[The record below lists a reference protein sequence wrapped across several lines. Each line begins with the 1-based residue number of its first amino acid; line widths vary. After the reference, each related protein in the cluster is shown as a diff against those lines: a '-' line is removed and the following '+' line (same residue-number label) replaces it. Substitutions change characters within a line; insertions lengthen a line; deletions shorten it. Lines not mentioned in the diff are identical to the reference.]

1 MAAPAAVLPERGA
14 ARCNKRRVS
23 NTPDT
28 HSRPA
33 AAPVLTTLDNGVRV
47 VTIPMPH
54 LRSASV
60 AVFVRTG
67 SRNESARLN
76 GISHFLEHM
85 AFKGTATRDVQAINL
100 DAERI
105 GADMNAYT
113 SKDTTVYY
121 LNGLGRDATR
131 MLEMLADV
139 VLHSTFPEAEI
150 ERERE
155 VLLQELIEY
164 EEDPQSVVSQLLDVA
179 AYGKQP
185 LARPIIGTKRHI
197 ERIARADLVEYVRHH
212 YAGANVVVA
221 AGGAVDAARVEQ
233 AAERLFGALP
243 RGEENRG
250 AAVEHLGG
258 LQSRRRAGISQVYSS
273 IGLPLPTL
281 KQGHQAGALAATL
294 FGGGMSAPLVDEV
307 RERRGLAY
315 HVASEAELSD
325 VHGLLVIDAITQPD
339 KLLEYM
345 RTVGALLKQ
354 QAEGIAP
361 QHLERA
367 RNQLLVQAVH
377 KQERPFSAI
386 EAAAE
391 QLFVHGRLIDAQETV
406 RQIEAVTAEE
416 VRAVFE
422 AVLTAKPAVGLASR
436 GAVGEVLQ
444 ALEAA
449 LA

>member
-1 MAAPAAVLPERGA
+1 
-14 ARCNKRRVS
+14 VS
-23 NTPDT
+23 NTP
-28 HSRPA
+28 HFNSRPG

-47 VTIPMPH
+47 VTVPMPH

-121 LNGLGRDATR
+121 LNGLGRDAPR
-131 MLEMLADV
+131 MLDMLADV

-185 LARPIIGTKRHI
+185 LARPIIGTRRHI
-197 ERIARADLVEYVRHH
+197 ERITRDDLVAYVRQH
-212 YAGANVVVA
+212 YAGANLVVA
-221 AGGAVDAARVEQ
+221 AGGDIR
-233 AAERLFGALP
+233 AEEIEALAQKLFGQLP
-243 RGEENRG
+243 RGTANAGE
-250 AAVEHLGG
+250 AVAHVGG

-281 KQGHQAGALAATL
+281 QQGHQAGVMAATL
-294 FGGGMSAPLVDEV
+294 FGGGMSAPLVDQV
-307 RERRGLAY
+307 RERLGLAY
-315 HVASEAELSD
+315 HVAAEAEVSD
-325 VHGLLVIDAITQPD
+325 VHGLLVIDAITQPA
-339 KLLEYM
+339 KLLDYL
-345 RTVGALLKQ
+345 RTVGLLLQ
-354 QAEGIAP
+354 VQAEATDP
-361 QHLERA
+361 QQLERA

-386 EAAAE
+386 ETAAE
-391 QLFVHGRLIDAQETV
+391 QLFVHGRLIGAEETV
-406 RQIEAVTAEE
+406 AQIEAVTADE
-416 VRAVFE
+416 VRAVFQRLLR
-422 AVLTAKPAVGLASR
+422 ATPAMGLASR
-436 GAVGEVLQ
+436 GPVGEVMETLV
-444 ALEAA
+444 AS

>member
-1 MAAPAAVLPERGA
+1 MSRGGDNPGVIKTDQLSSPAA
-14 ARCNKRRVS
+14 S
-23 NTPDT
+23 
-28 HSRPA
+28 
-33 AAPVLTTLDNGVRV
+33 APLLSTLDNGVRV
-47 VTIPMPH
+47 VCVPMPQ

-121 LNGLGRDATR
+121 LNGLSRDAAR

-139 VLHSTFPEAEI
+139 VLESTFPEAEI

-185 LARPIIGTKRHI
+185 LARPIIGTRRHI
-197 ERIARADLVEYVRHH
+197 ERITREDLVGYVKQH
-212 YAGANVVVA
+212 YAGANFVIA
-221 AGGAVDAARVEQ
+221 AGGDVRVAEIESLAEKLFGHVPRGVTA
-233 AAERLFGALP
+233 AAEPVAH
-243 RGEENRG
+243 
-250 AAVEHLGG
+250 VGG

-281 KQGHQAGALAATL
+281 KDGHQAGVMAATL
-294 FGGGMSAPLVDEV
+294 FGGGMSAPLVDQV
-307 RERRGLAY
+307 RERLGLAY
-315 HVASEAELSD
+315 HVAAEAEASD
-325 VHGLLVIDAITQPD
+325 VHGLLIVDAITQPD
-339 KLLEYM
+339 KLMEYL
-345 RTVGALLKQ
+345 RTVGRLLKA
-354 QAEGIAP
+354 QAQGIDP
-361 QHLERA
+361 LQLERA

-391 QLFVHGRLIDAQETV
+391 QLFVHGRLIGADETV
-406 RQIEAVTAEE
+406 AQIEAVTAEQ

-422 AVLTAKPAVGLASR
+422 SMLRAAPAMGLASR
-436 GAVGEVLQ
+436 GKVGEVMA
-444 ALEAA
+444 ALEEG

>member
-1 MAAPAAVLPERGA
+1 MIKPEISPSQPAAV
-14 ARCNKRRVS
+14 
-23 NTPDT
+23 
-28 HSRPA
+28 
-33 AAPVLTTLDNGVRV
+33 PVVTELDNGVRV
-47 VTIPMPH
+47 VTVPMPH

-121 LNGLGRDATR
+121 LNGLGRDAPR

-139 VLHSTFPEAEI
+139 VLESTFPEAEI

-155 VLLQELIEY
+155 VLLQELVEY

-185 LARPIIGTKRHI
+185 LARPIIGTRRHI
-197 ERIARADLVEYVRHH
+197 ERITREDLVGYVKRH
-212 YAGANVVVA
+212 YAGANLVIA
-221 AGGAVDAARVEQ
+221 AGGDVQPARIDALARQ
-233 AAERLFGALP
+233 LFGHVP
-243 RGEENRG
+243 RGEG
-250 AAVEHLGG
+250 SAAEAVAHVGG

-273 IGLPLPTL
+273 IGLPLPSMR
-281 KQGHQAGALAATL
+281 QGHHAGLVAATL

-315 HVASEAELSD
+315 HVASEAEVSD
-325 VHGLLVIDAITQPD
+325 VHGLLVIDAITQPQ
-339 KLLEYM
+339 KLLEYVA
-345 RTVGALLKQ
+345 TVGRLLKE
-354 QAEGIAP
+354 QAEGIDA

-391 QLFVHGRLIDAQETV
+391 QLFVHGRLIGADEAV
-406 RQIEAVTAEE
+406 RQIEAVTAEQ

-422 AVLTAKPAVGLASR
+422 AMLQATPAVGLASR

-444 ALEAA
+444 ALQAA
-449 LA
+449 MA

>member
-1 MAAPAAVLPERGA
+1 MSRRVDPAPCGGDNPQVSNPQVISGRPVAAPALSA
-14 ARCNKRRVS
+14 
-23 NTPDT
+23 
-28 HSRPA
+28 
-33 AAPVLTTLDNGVRV
+33 LDNGVRV
-47 VTIPMPH
+47 VTIPLPH

-67 SRNESARLN
+67 SRNESAKLN

-121 LNGLGRDATR
+121 LNGLGRDAPR

-139 VLHSTFPEAEI
+139 VLHSVFPEAEI

-185 LARPIIGTKRHI
+185 LARPIIGTRRHI
-197 ERIARADLVEYVRHH
+197 ERIVRADLVDYVRRH
-212 YAGANVVVA
+212 YTGANLVVA
-221 AGGAVDAARVEQ
+221 AGGAVEPAQIEALAA
-233 AAERLFGALP
+233 RLFGALP

-250 AAVEHLGG
+250 EAVAHLGG
-258 LQSRRRAGISQVYSS
+258 LQSRRRAGISQVYTS
-273 IGLPLPTL
+273 IGLPLPSL
-281 KQGHQAGALAATL
+281 RQDHQAGVLAATL

-315 HVASEAELSD
+315 HVASEAEASD
-325 VHGLLVIDAITQPD
+325 VHGLLIIDAITQPA

-345 RTVGALLKQ
+345 DTVGRLLKQ
-354 QAEGIAP
+354 QAEAIAP
-361 QHLERA
+361 LQLERA

-391 QLFVHGRLIDAQETV
+391 QLFVHGRLIGAQETV
-406 RQIEAVTAEE
+406 RQIEAVTAEQ

-422 AVLTAKPAVGLASR
+422 ALLKAKPAVGLASR
-436 GAVGEVLQ
+436 GPVGEVLQ